1 MNQSFR
7 PGGFNILPPVVK
19 NLLIINGLF
28 FLASFA
34 LGSSF
39 GIDLTDYLGLHFL
52 GAEKFRP
59 YQFITYMFMHH
70 DFSHIFFNMFALW
83 MFGNALENLWGPKKF
98 LIYYIITGIG
108 AALIHYL
115 IVYIEVTPILNTID
129 SFLES
134 PSNNAFVDFMNN
146 GKLHVVSEEI
156 QNSMREF
163 IPRYN
168 ALLNS
173 NPQAALSSSIEFI
186 SQYRVEY
193 LNAPVVIGASGS
205 VFGLLLAFGMMFP
218 NSLIY
223 VYFAIPVKAKWF
235 VMIYGAIEL
244 FSGFYNRPGD
254 NVAHFA
260 HLGGMVFG
268 FLLLMYWRYQSRS
281 RLNKFHE

>member
-34 LGSSF
+34 LGSSY
-39 GIDLTDYLGLHFL
+39 GIDLNDYLGLHFL

-59 YQFITYMFMHH
+59 FQFITYMFMHH
-70 DFSHIFFNMFALW
+70 DLSHIFFNMFALW

-98 LIYYIITGIG
+98 LIYYFVCGIG
-108 AALIHYL
+108 AAIIHYI

-129 SFLES
+129 LYLQS
-134 PSNNAFVDFMNN
+134 PSNGAFIDFMNG

-156 QNSMREF
+156 QNTMREF

-168 ALLNS
+168 TLLAS
-173 NPQAALSSSIEFI
+173 DPQAALRLSIDFI

-205 VFGLLLAFGMMFP
+205 VYGILLAFGMMFP

-235 VMIYGAIEL
+235 VLIFGAIEL
-244 FSGFYNRPGD
+244 FSGIYSRPGD

-260 HLGGMVFG
+260 HLGGMIFG
-268 FLLLMYWRYQSRS
+268 FLLLMFWRYQARS